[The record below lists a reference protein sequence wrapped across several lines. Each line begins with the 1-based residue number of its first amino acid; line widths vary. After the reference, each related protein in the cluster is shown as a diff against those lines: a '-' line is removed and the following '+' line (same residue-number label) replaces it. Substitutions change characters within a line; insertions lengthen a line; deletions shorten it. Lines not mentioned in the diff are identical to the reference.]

1 MEDGISRVLFLSKS
15 LGWLSNALL
24 VDKVPRQP
32 NLRPRVR
39 RRFQFV
45 CHLYRLAATTAWK
58 AVLGWPA
65 GPHGAWDQEPGLISN
80 THQE

>member
-39 RRFQFV
+39 RFQSV
-45 CHLYRLAATTAWK
+45 RHLSRLAGSVRMACWATR
-58 AVLGWPA
+58 
-65 GPHGAWDQEPGLISN
+65 GL
-80 THQE
+80 